1 MPTSDAPK
9 FLNAVCPSPGRD
21 SQDSTGQAPD
31 KRGTYGRRH
40 FSRYAR
46 TATLSDVIPQ
56 LVDFHVQLSAT
67 PRGARLA
74 RLLAVEQLRGWGLL
88 PLEEPAQIVAE
99 LAANA
104 VTHGRVP
111 GRDFRLVLVVTPGT
125 LRIEVTDTRGDR
137 IPEIRDTGRGLV
149 LVEALADRWGVR
161 EGPVPCKVVWAEVSL
176 LAGSRGAAT
185 RRA

>member
-9 FLNAVCPSPGRD
+9 FLNAVCPSPGPD

-31 KRGTYGRRH
+31 KRRTYGPGH

-46 TATLSDVIPQ
+46 TDTLSDVIPQ

-74 RLLAVEQLRGWGLL
+74 RLLAVEQLRGWGL
-88 PLEEPAQIVAE
+88 PLVEPAHIVAE

-111 GRDFRLVLVVTPGT
+111 GRDFRLALTVTPET
-125 LRIEVTDTRGDR
+125 LWIEVTDARGDR
-137 IPEIRDTGRGLV
+137 IPEIRDAGRGLV

-176 LAGSRGAAT
+176 LTGSRGSAT